1 MSPKFTIR
9 KATRSDSKSFLKL
22 VSTFAEFED
31 KEPPDKS
38 ARVRI
43 IEDIFEKKLAHLL
56 VATSGRKLIGYA
68 LYFYTYS
75 SFIARPTLYLEDLF
89 VLEDTRRKGLGKA
102 LFTKCVEEAIHHGC
116 YKMEWA
122 VLPWNRNAIDFYEK
136 LGARKLD
143 LLAYKLDLSVL
154 KSRLDFSRE

>member
-9 KATRSDSKSFLKL
+9 KGTKPDSRSFLKL
-22 VSTFAEFED
+22 ITAFAKFED
-31 KEPPDKS
+31 KEPPDKK
-38 ARVRI
+38 ARTRI

-56 VATSGRKLIGYA
+56 VAASGGKLIGYA

-75 SFIARPTLYLEDLF
+75 SFTARPTLYLEDLY

-102 LFTKCVEEAIHHGC
+102 LFTKCVEEAITHGC
-116 YKMEWA
+116 NKMEWA

-136 LGARKLD
+136 LGAKKLD
-143 LLAYKLDLSVL
+143 LLAYKLDLSAL